1 MEKPEIELA
10 VEVADT
16 VVHALLNETVLKEIP
31 VVGDLVKLIKVGKSI
46 PDRIFAAKV
55 IAFLR
60 HIDQV
65 SDLKKERFL
74 SEMLSDPPKRL
85 KLSEVLVFMLDRM
98 DDRDKAEYMAHVFMA
113 HVEGQIDFDVF
124 RRLMHSIDIGFGK
137 DLKDFVVFMS
147 TEAKY
152 PFYLPMQLR
161 GITAGALAYNSGALK
176 INPPEGPIPY
186 ATELGIKFSEIITFY
201 RKRCI

>member
-1 MEKPEIELA
+1 
-10 VEVADT
+10 
-16 VVHALLNETVLKEIP
+16 
-31 VVGDLVKLIKVGKSI
+31 
-46 PDRIFAAKV
+46 
-55 IAFLR
+55 
-60 HIDQV
+60 
-65 SDLKKERFL
+65 
-74 SEMLSDPPKRL
+74 
-85 KLSEVLVFMLDRM
+85 
-98 DDRDKAEYMAHVFMA
+98 MAHVFMA